1 MKTIIVAMSAT
12 DSVHIIR
19 ELQRLVTNDGRV
31 EQHICALWANA
42 IQPFGARGSAVLAEL
57 QGSLT
62 VLNHSQ
68 SPLVGQTIPMPQ
80 TFSNGLAALAAPMPK
95 GWHVLQPSSESEG
108 ADRFYLALELHD
120 HELSNPE
127 FCAHITS
134 LGTLCHT
141 LIWAAQLK
149 RQNTLFSSILDSM
162 NYGIAVSDAQQDDY
176 PLVYVNPAFEALTGY
191 AAEEIL
197 GQNCRFMSAEPPD
210 SHVLQ
215 NLRNTIRKHEA
226 GGFTLRNTHKSG
238 REFLNQLSI
247 FPISTDG
254 NSVSHLAATQADVT
268 EQANL
273 LAEMKRSQSQL
284 NSVLNHTNDAF
295 LMLSAD
301 QKVLFANAATQRMF
315 PAGKLAWKAG
325 TAFAQNWQR
334 FTESLPNSV
343 KPLAPEF
350 EMPDLIAFAQQGTA
364 IPIKTPDGR
373 RVLVR
378 AELTAEGGIV
388 LSASDVTALFN
399 AERMLRQRAAAI
411 ENASEGIGITD
422 SEGRILYGNSSL
434 AAMLGKDSEIAIL
447 GRKWHQNYRSSVQQ
461 DLANAAQHGTIYE
474 RDNETGEVHYHE
486 ITQTEVDHVGTVIV
500 VRDVT
505 RRVEAQ
511 RTQDKL
517 NLELGAAQKSQ
528 AVSTLAAGL
537 AHDFNNLISAIN
549 GSAQLIGMG
558 KDVDQATAQHAKRI
572 LSAGNQASFLV
583 NQLLTLGRE
592 IATQNVFDFRSA
604 LNEAQDLIRPS
615 LHDQTI
621 LDVQPGPEPLDI
633 TGNLS
638 EASQV
643 LVNLILNADD
653 ALAGQKGAIKIS
665 LSPACF
671 SQSAELSVGQ
681 LQSNVRYLC
690 ILISDSGHGMTP
702 ETMSKIWEP
711 YFSTKGEKGTGLGL
725 SSTAQVVQQAGGA
738 IALESQPDHGTV
750 FRIYWPLAQQDA
762 SQPCPETA
770 DLSGATILVVDDD
783 AKITDVVGAYL
794 ERCGAEV
801 GLCNDP
807 HLALETLEEDP
818 ESWDVLITD
827 FNMPDMHGAALIDR
841 INELAIKTKIIVL
854 SSVEKSTIAQDFP
867 TLKYFGHL
875 SKPVDLR
882 RLGSAVQ
889 NCINNIIETLDENT
903 YC

>member
-1 MKTIIVAMSAT
+1 
-12 DSVHIIR
+12 
-19 ELQRLVTNDGRV
+19 
-31 EQHICALWANA
+31 
-42 IQPFGARGSAVLAEL
+42 
-57 QGSLT
+57 
-62 VLNHSQ
+62 
-68 SPLVGQTIPMPQ
+68 
-80 TFSNGLAALAAPMPK
+80 
-95 GWHVLQPSSESEG
+95 
-108 ADRFYLALELHD
+108 
-120 HELSNPE
+120 
-127 FCAHITS
+127 
-134 LGTLCHT
+134 
-141 LIWAAQLK
+141 
-149 RQNTLFSSILDSM
+149 
-162 NYGIAVSDAQQDDY
+162 
-176 PLVYVNPAFEALTGY
+176 
-191 AAEEIL
+191 
-197 GQNCRFMSAEPPD
+197 
-210 SHVLQ
+210 
-215 NLRNTIRKHEA
+215 
-226 GGFTLRNTHKSG
+226 
-238 REFLNQLSI
+238 
-247 FPISTDG
+247 
-254 NSVSHLAATQADVT
+254 
-268 EQANL
+268 
-273 LAEMKRSQSQL
+273 
-284 NSVLNHTNDAF
+284 
-295 LMLSAD
+295 
-301 QKVLFANAATQRMF
+301 
-315 PAGKLAWKAG
+315 
-325 TAFAQNWQR
+325 
-334 FTESLPNSV
+334 
-343 KPLAPEF
+343 
-350 EMPDLIAFAQQGTA
+350 MPDLIAFAQQGTA

-615 LHDQTI
+615 IHDQTI
-621 LDVQPGPEPLDI
+621 LDVQPGPEPLEI

-671 SQSAELSVGQ
+671 SQSAELSVGH

-690 ILISDSGHGMTP
+690 ILISDTGHGMTP
-702 ETMSKIWEP
+702 ATMSKFGSPIFRPKARRAPGWACRP
-711 YFSTKGEKGTGLGL
+711 PRKWCSRRAARLRWKA
-725 SSTAQVVQQAGGA
+725 SRITAQCFGFIGPWH
-738 IALESQPDHGTV
+738 SKTP
-750 FRIYWPLAQQDA
+750 A
-762 SQPCPETA
+762 SPAPKPQT
-770 DLSGATILVVDDD
+770 
-783 AKITDVVGAYL
+783 YL
-794 ERCGAEV
+794 E
-801 GLCNDP
+801 P
-807 HLALETLEEDP
+807 QF
-818 ESWDVLITD
+818 WW
-827 FNMPDMHGAALIDR
+827 
-841 INELAIKTKIIVL
+841 
-854 SSVEKSTIAQDFP
+854 
-867 TLKYFGHL
+867 
-875 SKPVDLR
+875 
-882 RLGSAVQ
+882 
-889 NCINNIIETLDENT
+889 
-903 YC
+903 